1 MLAKSSIG
9 ISTPFLYKST
19 DALQRLFLCL
29 RITTPTKIV
38 LYGFC
43 VGQPSGWPVSCA
55 PVVLTPHSAH
65 PNSISTEQGG
75 LVKTQYKDN
84 TMPPL
89 SVCDKSISIRNNLY
103 SLNDLHRAAGGEDKH
118 KPAFFLRNEQTQA
131 LIAEIDKVADL
142 QLKSSDVRI
151 SYEVVRGA
159 NGGTYA
165 CRELVYAYA
174 MWISPKF
181 NLAVIRAFDQL
192 TQTPQLNAPAAPMP
206 PHHKT
211 YDPNQFYLVHK
222 SALDSGACILTPDP
236 LSGWVTASPIPPE
249 AVPLLK
255 AAKGFVEA
263 AKQEGMLIINSQ
275 DLLAKLGVKL

>member
-1 MLAKSSIG
+1 
-9 ISTPFLYKST
+9 
-19 DALQRLFLCL
+19 
-29 RITTPTKIV
+29 
-38 LYGFC
+38 
-43 VGQPSGWPVSCA
+43 
-55 PVVLTPHSAH
+55 
-65 PNSISTEQGG
+65 
-75 LVKTQYKDN
+75 
-84 TMPPL
+84 MPPL

-103 SLNDLHRAAGGEDKH
+103 SLNDLHHVAGGDEKF
-118 KPAFFLRNEQTQA
+118 KPSLFLRLDQTQE
-131 LIAEIDKVADL
+131 LINEIKGTDMYLLEPV
-142 QLKSSDVRI
+142 QI
-151 SYEVVRGA
+151 ERGR
-159 NGGTYA
+159 NGGTFV

-236 LSGWVTASPIPPE
+236 LSGWCTASPIPPE

-275 DLLAKLGVKL
+275 DLLAKLGVKR